1 MHDLVIRGGT
11 VIDGTGLP
19 RRRADVAVDGGKIS
33 KIGRVVES
41 GATEIDA
48 TGRIVAPGIVDI
60 HTHYDPQLTF
70 EPFATSSCYHG
81 VTSVLAG
88 NCGFSVA
95 PLQQGD
101 ADWLVQ
107 MFARVEGMDAQALRG
122 IPFDQFETFPEF
134 LNLIEGNIGVN
145 AGFYVGHST
154 VRRFVLGDE
163 AQERTASPEEVD
175 AMRKIVRAAMQA
187 GAAGF
192 SSSHAA
198 THLDLA
204 GRPVP
209 SRLSDHEELIA
220 LVQEAGEHGGA
231 SVGYLPASVVTG
243 GLNRE
248 DEDLLLQ
255 LYEVSRV
262 PIVIQGLG
270 AKSKVDAPTEG
281 WDEAQAFLARAGDVG
296 ASLYSMT
303 MSKPY
308 NRTFSLA
315 NGTTLY
321 EGAPRFNAMFLQA
334 ETVSERIA
342 LLRDPVFRESV
353 RDALEHL
360 NQDPERGPVLAP
372 PGYERLFINKAET
385 EAVRKLMDRS
395 LAELATDQGAHP
407 MDVMLD
413 AALAED
419 LQVEFVWRT
428 ESPSWIEGTRMAQH
442 DPHMI
447 IGTTDGGA
455 HLDRDDGSEATS
467 YFLRYWVREWGA
479 FSLEEGIKQLSAVP
493 AALAGFTDR
502 GMLQAG
508 WAADIMIFDPTA
520 IGPDEKTF
528 ARDFPGGA
536 GRWTSKPKGVTHTIV
551 NGTPIVV
558 DGQLQ
563 TDAGRP
569 GHVLRPRRAD

>member
-1 MHDLVIRGGT
+1 VHDLVIRGGT
-11 VIDGTGLP
+11 VVDGTGLP
-19 RRRADVAVDGGKIS
+19 RRKADVAVDAGKIS
-33 KIGRVVES
+33 KIGRVT
-41 GATEIDA
+41 GPAAREIDA
-48 TGRIVAPGIVDI
+48 TGKVVAPGIVDI

-70 EPFATSSCYHG
+70 EPFATSSCFHG

-95 PLQQGD
+95 PLQAGD
-101 ADWLVQ
+101 SEWLVQ
-107 MFARVEGMDAQALRG
+107 MFARVEGMDPEALRG
-122 IPFDQFETFPEF
+122 VPFDRFETFPEF
-134 LNLIEGNIGVN
+134 LSLVEGNLGLN
-145 AGFYVGHST
+145 AGFYLGHST

-163 AQERTASPEEVD
+163 AQQRAASPSEVE
-175 AMRKIVRAAMQA
+175 AMRAIVRSAMQA

-209 SRLSDHEELIA
+209 SRLSTQEELIA
-220 LVQEAGEHGGA
+220 LVREAGESGGA

-243 GLNRE
+243 GLDRA
-248 DEDLLLQ
+248 DEDLLLE
-255 LYEVSRV
+255 LYDVSGI
-262 PIVIQGLG
+262 PIIIQGLG

-281 WDEAQAFLARAGDVG
+281 WDDAQAFLARAGEAG

-315 NGTTLY
+315 GGTTLY
-321 EGAPRFNAMFLQA
+321 EGAPRFHALFEQA
-334 ETVSERIA
+334 STVPDRIA
-342 LLRDPVFRESV
+342 LLRNPAFRDDV
-353 RDALEHL
+353 RHALDHL
-360 NQDPERGPVLAP
+360 NTDPRKGPVLAP
-372 PGYERLFINKAET
+372 PTFERLFIHAAT
-385 EAVRKLMDRS
+385 TSAVRSMMGRP
-395 LAELATDQGAHP
+395 LADLAADQGAHP
-407 MDVMLD
+407 MDVMLE
-413 AALAED
+413 AALEED
-419 LQVEFVWRT
+419 LGVEFVWRT
-428 ESPSWIEGTRMAQH
+428 ESPTWIEGTRMAQS

-479 FSLEEGIKQLSAVP
+479 FSLEQGINQLSAVP
-493 AALAGFTDR
+493 AEIAGFTDR

-520 IGPDEKTF
+520 IGPDEKIF
-528 ARDFPGGA
+528 QHDFPGGA
-536 GRWTSKPKGVTHTIV
+536 GRWTTRPTGVTHTIV
-551 NGTPIVV
+551 NGIPIVI

-563 TDAGRP
+563 PDAGRP
-569 GHVLRPRRAD
+569 GQVLRPHR